1 MNNDELTHHTIELN
15 DIKIS
20 NRLPLTLISG
30 PCQLESL
37 EHSMMIA
44 EKLIK
49 ICADN
54 DINFI
59 FKSSFDKAN
68 RTSHL
73 SKRGVG
79 IEEGL
84 KIFRKLKESLNVSIL
99 TDVHTPEQCELV
111 AKEVDILQIPAFLCR
126 QTDLILAAGRTK
138 KIVNIK
144 KGQFLSPTEM
154 LQVCEKFTST
164 GNKNLTLCER
174 GTTFGYNDLICDM
187 RSLEILKK
195 SGFPAILDIT
205 HSIQQPGGKGS
216 ESGGSREFIET
227 LARAGTAV
235 GIAGVFIETHEKPET
250 APSDGASMLPLNQ
263 LSKLLSKIKAVDN
276 VVKTFD

>member
-1 MNNDELTHHTIELN
+1 MNNDKLTHHTIELN

-44 EKLIK
+44 EKLIE

-54 DINFI
+54 DIKFI

-84 KIFRKLKESLNVSIL
+84 KIFQKLKEGLNVSIL

-174 GTTFGYNDLICDM
+174 GTTFGYNDLVCDM
-187 RSLEILKK
+187 RSVEILKK

-205 HSIQQPGGKGS
+205 HSIQQPGGKGF

-227 LARAGTAV
+227 LARAGTAI

-263 LSKLLSKIKAVDN
+263 LSKLLSKIKAIDN
-276 VVKTFD
+276 VVKSFD

>member
-44 EKLIK
+44 EKLIE

-54 DINFI
+54 DINFV

-174 GTTFGYNDLICDM
+174 GTTFGYNDLVCDM
-187 RSLEILKK
+187 RSVEILKK

-205 HSIQQPGGKGS
+205 HSIQQPGGKGF

-227 LARAGTAV
+227 LARAGTAI

-263 LSKLLSKIKAVDN
+263 LSKLLSKVKAIDN
-276 VVKTFD
+276 VVKSFD

>member
-1 MNNDELTHHTIELN
+1 MNNDELTQRTIELN
-15 DIKIS
+15 HIKIS

-44 EKLIK
+44 EKLIE

-144 KGQFLSPTEM
+144 KGQFLSPSEM

-174 GTTFGYNDLICDM
+174 GTTFGYNDLVCDM

-227 LARAGTAV
+227 LARAGTAI
-235 GIAGVFIETHEKPET
+235 GIAGLFIETHEKPET

-263 LSKLLSKIKAVDN
+263 LSELLCRIKAVDN
-276 VVKTFD
+276 VVKSFD

>member
-44 EKLIK
+44 EKLIE

-54 DINFI
+54 DINFV

-154 LQVCEKFTST
+154 LQVCKKFTST

-174 GTTFGYNDLICDM
+174 GTTFGYNDLVCDM

-195 SGFPAILDIT
+195 SGFPTILDIT
-205 HSIQQPGGKGS
+205 HSIQRPGGKGS

-227 LARAGTAV
+227 LARAGSAI

-263 LSKLLSKIKAVDN
+263 LSKLLSRIKAVDD
-276 VVKTFD
+276 VVKSFD

>member
-1 MNNDELTHHTIELN
+1 MNNNEFTHHTIELN

-20 NRLPLTLISG
+20 NRRSLTLISG

-37 EHSMMIA
+37 EHAMMIA
-44 EKLIK
+44 EKLIE
-49 ICADN
+49 ICAHH
-54 DINFI
+54 DINFV

-84 KIFRKLKESLNVSIL
+84 QIFQKLKESLKVSVL

-154 LQVCEKFTST
+154 LQVTEKFTST

-174 GTTFGYNDLICDM
+174 GTTFGYNDLVCDM

-195 SGFPAILDIT
+195 SGFPTILDVT
-205 HSIQQPGGKGS
+205 HSIQQPGAKGS

-227 LARAGTAV
+227 LAKAGTAV

-263 LSKLLSKIKAVDN
+263 LSELLGKIKAIDN
-276 VVKTFD
+276 VVKSFE

>member
-44 EKLIK
+44 EKLIE

-54 DINFI
+54 DINFV

-126 QTDLILAAGRTK
+126 QTDLILAAGKTK

-174 GTTFGYNDLICDM
+174 GTTFGYNDLVCDM
-187 RSLEILKK
+187 RSVEILKK

-205 HSIQQPGGKGS
+205 HSIQQPGGKGF

-227 LARAGTAV
+227 LARAGTAI

-263 LSKLLSKIKAVDN
+263 LSKLLRKIKAIDN
-276 VVKTFD
+276 VVKSFD

>member
-44 EKLIK
+44 EKLIE

-54 DINFI
+54 AINFV

-164 GNKNLTLCER
+164 GNRNLTLCER
-174 GTTFGYNDLICDM
+174 GTTFGYNDLVCDM

-227 LARAGTAV
+227 LARAGTAI
-235 GIAGVFIETHEKPET
+235 GLAGVFIETHEKPET

-263 LSKLLSKIKAVDN
+263 LSELLCRIKAVDD
-276 VVKTFD
+276 VVKSFD

>member
-1 MNNDELTHHTIELN
+1 MNNKELTHHTIELN

-44 EKLIK
+44 EKLVE

-54 DINFI
+54 DINFV

-84 KIFRKLKESLNVSIL
+84 KIFRKLKESLNISIL

-144 KGQFLSPTEM
+144 KGQFLSPAEM

-195 SGFPAILDIT
+195 SGFPAILDVT

>member
-1 MNNDELTHHTIELN
+1 MNNNEFTHHTIELN

-20 NRLPLTLISG
+20 NRRSLTLISG

-37 EHSMMIA
+37 EHAMMIA
-44 EKLIK
+44 EKLIE
-49 ICADN
+49 ICAHH
-54 DINFI
+54 DINFV

-79 IEEGL
+79 IEAGL
-84 KIFRKLKESLNVSIL
+84 QIFQKLKESLKVSVL

-154 LQVCEKFTST
+154 LQVTEKFTST

-174 GTTFGYNDLICDM
+174 GTTFGYNDLVCDM

-195 SGFPAILDIT
+195 SGFPTILDVT
-205 HSIQQPGGKGS
+205 HSIQQPGAKGS

-227 LARAGTAV
+227 LAKAGTAI

-263 LSKLLSKIKAVDN
+263 LAELLGKIKAIDN
-276 VVKTFD
+276 VVKSFD

>member
-44 EKLIK
+44 EKLIE

-54 DINFI
+54 DINFV

-84 KIFRKLKESLNVSIL
+84 KIFQKLKEGLNVSIL

-174 GTTFGYNDLICDM
+174 GTTFGYNDLVCDM
-187 RSLEILKK
+187 RSVEILKK

-227 LARAGTAV
+227 LARAGTAI

-250 APSDGASMLPLNQ
+250 APSDGASMLPLSQ
-263 LSKLLSKIKAVDN
+263 LSKLLSKIKAIDN
-276 VVKTFD
+276 VVKSFD

>member
-1 MNNDELTHHTIELN
+1 MNNTEPPDHTIELN
-15 DIKIS
+15 ELKIS
-20 NRLPLTLISG
+20 NKLPLTLISG
-30 PCQLESL
+30 PCQLENL
-37 EHSMMIA
+37 EHAVMIA
-44 EKLIK
+44 EKLIE
-49 ICADN
+49 ICAHHDV
-54 DINFI
+54 NFV

-68 RTSHL
+68 RTSHR

-79 IEEGL
+79 IDEGL
-84 KIFRKLKESLNVSIL
+84 KIFQKLKESLNMSIL

-126 QTDLILAAGRTK
+126 QTDLILAASRTNK
-138 KIVNIK
+138 VVNIK
-144 KGQFLSPTEM
+144 KGQFLSPAEM

-164 GNKNLTLCER
+164 GNTNLSLCER
-174 GTTFGYNDLICDM
+174 GTTFGYNDLVCDM

-195 SGFPAILDIT
+195 SGFPTILDIT

-227 LARAGTAV
+227 LARAGTAI
-235 GIAGVFIETHEKPET
+235 GLAGVFIETHEKPET

-263 LSKLLSKIKAVDN
+263 LSELLGKIKAIDN
-276 VVKTFD
+276 VVKSFD

>member
-1 MNNDELTHHTIELN
+1 MNNNEFTHHTIELN

-20 NRLPLTLISG
+20 NRRPLTLISG

-37 EHSMMIA
+37 EHAMMIA
-44 EKLIK
+44 EKLIE
-49 ICADN
+49 ICAHH
-54 DINFI
+54 DINFV

-84 KIFRKLKESLNVSIL
+84 QIFQKLKESLKISVL

-154 LQVCEKFTST
+154 LQVTEKFTST

-174 GTTFGYNDLICDM
+174 GTTFGYNDLVCDM

-195 SGFPAILDIT
+195 SGFPTILDVT
-205 HSIQQPGGKGS
+205 HSIQQPGAKGS

-227 LARAGTAV
+227 LAKAGTAV

-263 LSKLLSKIKAVDN
+263 LSELLGKIKAIDN
-276 VVKTFD
+276 VVKSFK

>member
-1 MNNDELTHHTIELN
+1 MNNDKLTHHTIELN

-44 EKLIK
+44 EKLIE

-54 DINFI
+54 AINFV

-164 GNKNLTLCER
+164 GNRNLTLCER
-174 GTTFGYNDLICDM
+174 GTTFGYNDLVCDM

-227 LARAGTAV
+227 LARAGTAI
-235 GIAGVFIETHEKPET
+235 GLAGVFIETHEKPET

-263 LSKLLSKIKAVDN
+263 LSELLCRIKAVDD
-276 VVKTFD
+276 VVKSFD

>member
-1 MNNDELTHHTIELN
+1 MNNNEPPDHTIELN
-15 DIKIS
+15 ELKIS
-20 NRLPLTLISG
+20 NKLPLTLISG
-30 PCQLESL
+30 PCQLENL
-37 EHSMMIA
+37 EHAVMIA
-44 EKLIK
+44 EKLIE
-49 ICADN
+49 ICVHYDV
-54 DINFI
+54 NFV

-68 RTSHL
+68 RTSHR

-79 IEEGL
+79 IDEGL
-84 KIFRKLKESLNVSIL
+84 KIFQKLKESLNISIL

-126 QTDLILAAGRTK
+126 QTDLILAASRANK
-138 KIVNIK
+138 AVNIK
-144 KGQFLSPTEM
+144 KGQFLSPAEM

-164 GNKNLTLCER
+164 GNTNLSLCER
-174 GTTFGYNDLICDM
+174 GTTFGYNDLVCDM

-195 SGFPAILDIT
+195 SGFPTILDIT

-227 LARAGTAV
+227 LARAGTAI

-263 LSKLLSKIKAVDN
+263 LSELLGKIKAIDN
-276 VVKTFD
+276 VVKSFE

>member
-1 MNNDELTHHTIELN
+1 MNNDELTYHTIELN

-54 DINFI
+54 DINFV

-84 KIFRKLKESLNVSIL
+84 KIFQKLKESLNVSIL

-154 LQVCEKFTST
+154 LQVCKKFTST

-174 GTTFGYNDLICDM
+174 GTTFGYNDLVCDM

-195 SGFPAILDIT
+195 SGFPTILDIT
-205 HSIQQPGGKGS
+205 HSVQQPGGKGS

-227 LARAGTAV
+227 LARAGTAI

-263 LSKLLSKIKAVDN
+263 LSKLLSRIKSVDD
-276 VVKTFD
+276 VVKSFD

>member
-1 MNNDELTHHTIELN
+1 MNNNELTHHTIDLN
-15 DIKIS
+15 DMKIS

-44 EKLIK
+44 EKLIE

-54 DINFI
+54 DFNFV

-79 IEEGL
+79 VEEGL

-174 GTTFGYNDLICDM
+174 GTTFGYNDLVCDM

-227 LARAGTAV
+227 LARAGTAI

-263 LSKLLSKIKAVDN
+263 LSKLLNKIKAVDN
-276 VVKTFD
+276 VVKSFD

>member
-1 MNNDELTHHTIELN
+1 MENDELAYHTIELN

-20 NRLPLTLISG
+20 NKLPLTLISG

-44 EKLIK
+44 EKLVE

-54 DINFI
+54 DINFV

>member
-1 MNNDELTHHTIELN
+1 MNNNEITNHTIELN
-15 DIKIS
+15 DMKIS
-20 NRLPLTLISG
+20 NKRPLTLISG

-37 EHSMMIA
+37 EHAVMIA
-44 EKLIK
+44 EKLIE
-49 ICADN
+49 ICAQN
-54 DINFI
+54 DVNFV

-84 KIFRKLKESLNVSIL
+84 KIFQKLKETLNIPIL
-99 TDVHTPEQCELV
+99 TDIHTPEQCALV

-126 QTDLILAAGRTK
+126 QTDLILAAGK
-138 KIVNIK
+138 ANKVVNIK
-144 KGQFLSPTEM
+144 KGQFLSPAEM

-174 GTTFGYNDLICDM
+174 GTTFGYNDLVCDM

-195 SGFPAILDIT
+195 SGFPTILDIT

-227 LARAGTAV
+227 LAKAGTAI

-263 LSKLLSKIKAVDN
+263 LPSLLSKIKAIDN
-276 VVKTFD
+276 VVKSFE

>member
-1 MNNDELTHHTIELN
+1 MNINELTHHTIELD
-15 DIKIS
+15 DIIIS
-20 NRLPLTLISG
+20 NRRPLTLISG
-30 PCQLESL
+30 PCQLESM
-37 EHSMMIA
+37 EHAMMIA
-44 EKLIK
+44 EKLIE
-49 ICADN
+49 ICARK
-54 DINFI
+54 DINFV

-79 IEEGL
+79 IDEGL
-84 KIFRKLKESLNVSIL
+84 KIFQKLKETLNISIL

-154 LQVCEKFTST
+154 LQVSKKFVST

-174 GTTFGYNDLICDM
+174 GTTFGYNDLVCDM
-187 RSLEILKK
+187 RSIEILKK
-195 SGFPAILDIT
+195 SGFPTILDIT
-205 HSIQQPGGKGS
+205 HSIQQPGGKGA

-227 LARAGTAV
+227 LAKAGTAI

-263 LSKLLSKIKAVDN
+263 LSKLLDKIKAIDN
-276 VVKTFD
+276 VVKSFE

>member
-1 MNNDELTHHTIELN
+1 MNNDELTYHTIELN

-54 DINFI
+54 DINFV

-84 KIFRKLKESLNVSIL
+84 KIFRKLKDSLNVSIL

>member
-174 GTTFGYNDLICDM
+174 GTTFGYNDLVCDM

>member
-1 MNNDELTHHTIELN
+1 MNNKELTHHTIELN

-20 NRLPLTLISG
+20 NRLPVTLISG

-54 DINFI
+54 DINFV

-79 IEEGL
+79 IKEGL

-205 HSIQQPGGKGS
+205 HSIQRPGGKGS

-227 LARAGTAV
+227 LARAGTAI

-276 VVKTFD
+276 VVKSFD

>member
-44 EKLIK
+44 EELIK

-54 DINFI
+54 DINFV

-154 LQVCEKFTST
+154 LQVCKKFTST

-174 GTTFGYNDLICDM
+174 GTTFGYNDLVCDM

-195 SGFPAILDIT
+195 SGFPTILDIT
-205 HSIQQPGGKGS
+205 HSIQRPGGKGS

-227 LARAGTAV
+227 LARAGSAI

-263 LSKLLSKIKAVDN
+263 LSRLLCRIKAVDN
-276 VVKTFD
+276 LVKSFD

>member
-1 MNNDELTHHTIELN
+1 MNNKELTHHTIELN
-15 DIKIS
+15 DMKIS

-54 DINFI
+54 DINFV

-174 GTTFGYNDLICDM
+174 GTTFGYNDLVCDM

-227 LARAGTAV
+227 LARAGTAI
-235 GIAGVFIETHEKPET
+235 GIAGVFIETHERPET

-263 LSKLLSKIKAVDN
+263 LSELLYKIKAVDN
-276 VVKTFD
+276 VVKSFN

>member
-54 DINFI
+54 DINFV

-84 KIFRKLKESLNVSIL
+84 KIFRKLKDSLNVSIL
-99 TDVHTPEQCELV
+99 TDVHTPDQCELV

>member
-44 EKLIK
+44 EKLIE

-54 DINFI
+54 DINFV

-174 GTTFGYNDLICDM
+174 GTTFGYNDLVCDM

-227 LARAGTAV
+227 LARAGTAI

-263 LSKLLSKIKAVDN
+263 LSGLLCRIKAVDD
-276 VVKTFD
+276 VVKSFD

>member
-1 MNNDELTHHTIELN
+1 MNNKELTHHTIELN

-44 EKLIK
+44 EQLIK

-54 DINFI
+54 DINFV

-84 KIFRKLKESLNVSIL
+84 KIFRKLKESLDVSIL

-174 GTTFGYNDLICDM
+174 GTTFGYNDLVCDM

-227 LARAGTAV
+227 LARAGTAI
-235 GIAGVFIETHEKPET
+235 GIAGVFIEIHEKPET

-263 LSKLLSKIKAVDN
+263 LSELLCRIKAIDN
-276 VVKTFD
+276 VVKSFD

>member
-1 MNNDELTHHTIELN
+1 M
-15 DIKIS
+15 
-20 NRLPLTLISG
+20 
-30 PCQLESL
+30 ESL
-37 EHSMMIA
+37 
-44 EKLIK
+44 
-49 ICADN
+49 
-54 DINFI
+54 
-59 FKSSFDKAN
+59 
-68 RTSHL
+68 
-73 SKRGVG
+73 
-79 IEEGL
+79 L
-84 KIFRKLKESLNVSIL
+84 KIFQKLKENLNISIL
-99 TDVHTPEQCELV
+99 TDIHTPEQCELV

-174 GTTFGYNDLICDM
+174 GTTFGYNDLVCDM

-227 LARAGTAV
+227 LARAGTAI

-263 LSKLLSKIKAVDN
+263 LSKLLNKIKAVDN
-276 VVKTFD
+276 VVKSFD

>member
-1 MNNDELTHHTIELN
+1 MNNTEPPDHTIELN
-15 DIKIS
+15 ELKIS
-20 NRLPLTLISG
+20 NKLPLTLISG
-30 PCQLESL
+30 PCQLENL
-37 EHSMMIA
+37 EHAVMIA
-44 EKLIK
+44 EKLIE
-49 ICADN
+49 ICAHHDV
-54 DINFI
+54 NFI

-68 RTSHL
+68 RTSHR

-79 IEEGL
+79 IDEGL
-84 KIFRKLKESLNVSIL
+84 KIFQKLKESLNMSIL

-126 QTDLILAAGRTK
+126 QTDLILAASRTNK
-138 KIVNIK
+138 VVNIK
-144 KGQFLSPTEM
+144 KGQFLSPAEM

-164 GNKNLTLCER
+164 GNTNLSLCER
-174 GTTFGYNDLICDM
+174 GTTFGYNDLVCDM

-195 SGFPAILDIT
+195 SGFPTILDIT

-216 ESGGSREFIET
+216 ESGGSKEFIET

-235 GIAGVFIETHEKPET
+235 GIAGVFIETHEKPKT

-263 LSKLLSKIKAVDN
+263 LSELLGKIKAIDN
-276 VVKTFD
+276 VVKSFE

>member
-54 DINFI
+54 DINFV

-174 GTTFGYNDLICDM
+174 GTTFGYNDLVCDM

-227 LARAGTAV
+227 LARAGTAI

>member
-1 MNNDELTHHTIELN
+1 MNNNEFTHHTIELN

-20 NRLPLTLISG
+20 NRRSLTLISG

-37 EHSMMIA
+37 EHAMMIA
-44 EKLIK
+44 EKLIE
-49 ICADN
+49 ICAHH
-54 DINFI
+54 DINFV

-84 KIFRKLKESLNVSIL
+84 QIFQKLKESLKISVL

-154 LQVCEKFTST
+154 LQVTEKFTST

-174 GTTFGYNDLICDM
+174 GTTFGYNDLVCDM

-227 LARAGTAV
+227 LARAGTAI

>member
-1 MNNDELTHHTIELN
+1 MNNNKLTHHTIKLN
-15 DIKIS
+15 GLKIS
-20 NRLPLTLISG
+20 NKRPLTLISG

-37 EHSMMIA
+37 EHAMMIA
-44 EKLIK
+44 EMLIE
-49 ICADN
+49 ICAHN
-54 DINFI
+54 DFSFI

-84 KIFRKLKESLNVSIL
+84 KIFQKMKENLNLSIL

-126 QTDLILAAGRTK
+126 QTDLILAASRTK

-164 GNKNLTLCER
+164 GNNSLTLCER
-174 GTTFGYNDLICDM
+174 GTTFGYNDLVCDM

-195 SGFPAILDIT
+195 SGFPTILDIT

-227 LARAGTAV
+227 LAKAGTAI
-235 GIAGVFIETHEKPET
+235 GIAGVFIETHERPEL
-250 APSDGASMLPLNQ
+250 APSDGASMLPLSQ
-263 LSKLLSKIKAVDN
+263 LSELLGKIKAIDN
-276 VVKTFD
+276 VVKSFD